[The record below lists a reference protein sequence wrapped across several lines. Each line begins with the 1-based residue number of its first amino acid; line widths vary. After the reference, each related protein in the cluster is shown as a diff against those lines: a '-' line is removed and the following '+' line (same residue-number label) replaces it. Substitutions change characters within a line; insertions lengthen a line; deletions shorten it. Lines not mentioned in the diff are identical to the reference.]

1 MIRSKIAREIFGN
14 CLLKESDLETI
25 DRKTGIVYGEAYGKK
40 IPFNKV
46 KIDEYRDQIKEMT
59 KGFPKDLKKSWEF
72 MNLCLPAENYLW
84 TNIHEVCE
92 KVILLGV
99 AAGEIKDESLKEDFY
114 PVPTGRKILKN
125 PIATIV
131 KDFNSRGSIGMYKS
145 WTIAGNVKIK
155 FMPKMERI
163 EIPFQKG

>member
-25 DRKTGIVYGEAYGKK
+25 DVKNDVVYGEAYGKK
-40 IPFNKV
+40 IPFNKA
-46 KIDEYRDQIKEMT
+46 KINEYKNQIKEMT
-59 KGFPKDLKKSWEF
+59 KGFPKDLKNSWEF

-99 AAGEIKDESLKEDFY
+99 AAGEINDSSLKEDSY
-114 PVPTGRKILKN
+114 LIPMGKKISKN

-145 WTIAGNVKIK
+145 WTIAGNVRIR